1 MLLAT
6 TTGDKRTGVQLCPHT
21 FFQRLGFRR
30 NLFRALFPADRPR
43 AVLVVK
49 RIARF
54 ARFART
60 GSSSGTTSES
70 QRSRQTSTFATERV
84 STSAASPGKPTTTRS
99 SRKRCVRHST
109 LVCGFFM
116 VDILLCFSAPRHS
129 CLVCLFTHPSRLFVS
144 CPRLYYLG
152 FLGRPPRQEVEVHV
166 RVQRRRGK
174 VVQYHSREAT
184 GPPLSPAGV

>member
-1 MLLAT
+1 MHCFLRTDPGRSLWSRGLLGLLDLHARVQAP
-6 TTGDKRTGVQLCPHT
+6 GQRRSHSAADKLLPSLRSGSLLQ
-21 FFQRLGFRR
+21 QRLR
-30 NLFRALFPADRPR
+30 
-43 AVLVVK
+43 
-49 RIARF
+49 
-54 ARFART
+54 
-60 GSSSGTTSES
+60 ES
-70 QRSRQTSTFATERV
+70 QRLRV
-84 STSAASPGKPTTTRS
+84 QVGKG
-99 SRKRCVRHST
+99 VYVIHST